1 MPGVKEIKRRI
12 TSISNIKQITRA
24 MKLIATAKLQKAQSS
39 LLVFRP
45 YARTLREMLGN
56 LSVRCERELHPL
68 LEQRPV
74 RKKLIL
80 AVTSNRGLCGPFNR
94 SILERA
100 EKFVKESDLPVCL
113 GLVGKKAAQY
123 FKRRE
128 MEISFAQNLPD
139 PVTYKEVE
147 EITAKITEA
156 YTNEECDE
164 VYLLV
169 NKFKNV
175 MVQIPTFVKLLPLS
189 IEKIEQDNQITTD
202 YLYEPGPEAI
212 FNELLPRYLNVQIYR
227 MLLESTVSEHS
238 ARMLAMDNATRSAN
252 DMIDELT
259 LSFNKARQAG
269 ITKEIT
275 EIVTGIGALAE

>member
-1 MPGVKEIKRRI
+1 MPGVKEIRRRI
-12 TSISNIKQITRA
+12 ASIGNIKQITRA
-24 MKLIATAKLQKAQSS
+24 MKLIATAKLAKAQES
-39 LLVFRP
+39 LLTFRP
-45 YARTLREMLGN
+45 YARTLREILGN
-56 LSVRCERELHPL
+56 LAARCERELHPL
-68 LEQRPV
+68 LIERPA

-94 SILERA
+94 SIIERA
-100 EKFVKESDLPVCL
+100 EKFINESDLPVSL
-113 GLVGKKAAQY
+113 GLVGKKATQY

-128 MEISFAQNLPD
+128 VEISFARSLPD
-139 PVTYKEVE
+139 PVTYKESE
-147 EITAKITEA
+147 EITAKITES
-156 YTNEECDE
+156 YIKEECDE

-175 MVQIPTFVKLLPLS
+175 MIQIPTFVKLLPIS
-189 IEKIEQDNQITTD
+189 IKRIDQDSRIITD
-202 YLYEPGPEAI
+202 YLYDPSPEAI
-212 FNELLPRYLNVQIYR
+212 FNELLPHYLDIQIYR

>member
-45 YARTLREMLGN
+45 YARTLRETLGN

-100 EKFVKESDLPVCL
+100 EKFVKENDLPVCL

-238 ARMLAMDNATRSAN
+238 VRMLAMDNATRSAN

>member
-56 LSVRCERELHPL
+56 LSARCERELHPL
-68 LEQRPV
+68 LIERPA

-100 EKFVKESDLPVCL
+100 EKFVKESDLPVSL

-128 MEISFAQNLPD
+128 VEISFAKNLPD
-139 PVTYKEVE
+139 PVTHKEVE

-175 MVQIPTFVKLLPLS
+175 MVQIPTFVKLLPIS
-189 IEKIEQDNQITTD
+189 IEKTEQDSQITTD

-212 FNELLPRYLNVQIYR
+212 FYELLPRYLNVQIYR

-275 EIVTGIGALAE
+275 EIVTGVSALAE